1 MSWENKEID
10 LNEEKTKLSTSLK
23 EAWDAIARSFMD
35 GFDNADDQAK
45 LIFVDLD
52 FSQLD
57 VVEDVVDGKF
67 WMDPLMG
74 RLRLND
80 VFVLISISFWAWT
93 CCFFYRVLYNFL
105 LLYLLNT
112 LVLVFLICE
121 SYLESTCVSFLVC
134 LILVFAL

>member
-80 VFVLISISFWAWT
+80 VFVLISISF
-93 CCFFYRVLYNFL
+93 
-105 LLYLLNT
+105 
-112 LVLVFLICE
+112 
-121 SYLESTCVSFLVC
+121 
-134 LILVFAL
+134 